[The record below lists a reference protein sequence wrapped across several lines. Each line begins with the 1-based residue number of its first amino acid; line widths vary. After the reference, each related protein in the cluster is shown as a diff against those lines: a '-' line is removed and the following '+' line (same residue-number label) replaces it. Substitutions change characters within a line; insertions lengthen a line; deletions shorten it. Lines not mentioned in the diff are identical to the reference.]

1 MAYGKPEQIDK
12 IEFNRRYKK
21 WLKRLAK
28 INRRYKKWL
37 KRLAKRQRRRKG
49 WIKNQYYGYSL

>member
-12 IEFNRRYKK
+12 IEF
-21 WLKRLAK
+21 
-28 INRRYKKWL
+28 NRRYKKWL